1 MISLVLSHR
10 QHGVKCYHLPASH
23 LNRLPEGLDEEQ
35 QARYLA
41 RMLRLAPALERLEK
55 ARHALKEGCWHLTY
69 SKHKNACQAAKALG
83 GIALP
88 HDGKWAVVF

>member
-41 RMLRLAPALERLEK
+41 RLLRLAPKIEAGWEFEILEEV
-55 ARHALKEGCWHLTY
+55 
-69 SKHKNACQAAKALG
+69 AA
-83 GIALP
+83 
-88 HDGKWAVVF
+88 